1 MRNKENLS
9 EDQKLLLKN
18 EENRIKAVS
27 QKSKATFQ
35 LKNNITGEEFIII
48 SVDELCKL
56 IGISKFIYKYN
67 ISKKNYIINNYEFK
81 KIKK

>member
-9 EDQKLLLKN
+9 DAQKLLLKN

-27 QKSKATFQ
+27 QKSMATFQ

-48 SVDELCKL
+48 SVDELCKI